1 MKKIIITIC
10 AVVMCALGAMVPAGD
25 TWAESYDDLLKTAK
39 DLESYCAGLGTNWRD
54 GTKTIDSKTIECKTA
69 CAETSL
75 TGTDGSGVRLSC
87 DYKGVRVKQKL
98 QLVINIISIIVAA
111 LGVVAITA
119 VGIIYLTAG
128 PDVGKAVKARTRLVE
143 IIVGLVVYALIYTIL
158 NFLIPNF
165 GN

>member
-10 AVVMCALGAMVPAGD
+10 AVVMCVLGAVIPAGD
-25 TWAESYDDLLKTAK
+25 TWAESYDDMIKEAEK
-39 DLESYCAGLGTNWRD
+39 LEGTCAGYGVNWRD
-54 GTKTIDSKTIECKTA
+54 HNECKSA